1 MAKAKYIIS
10 FFLFLAAF
18 LFIGESYSYFLE
30 NFQNSY
36 TQVGYFLPTGE
47 NEQRMNNDI
56 LEKARDFD
64 TPVFA
69 LEKTDAGA
77 FSRTITVY
85 VSSDAVKERLQNDW
99 NIKAG
104 NINSFFSGTTTFYF
118 EPFEKATEKVMQNC
132 WYPDK
137 SPQELYDMVHP
148 GMVDYSGAFRNE
160 PVANTSKIVVGGI
173 WLIVL
178 LAVLLLTAYDISY
191 GRKEQSIRIILG
203 TDNRIL
209 KQKKILLDLLGFS
222 FSAIFAFII
231 LVPFTTPEF
240 EIFNS
245 LVCFALILMANT
257 LLLVWGMRIK
267 KKTPLKKHLSNK
279 VLGFSMGLKGL
290 TAVLTVIVLSV
301 TFGLSIEG
309 IKLYSQKSY
318 YEAQANVVHTDIS
331 YPYDYDRMELFTGSS
346 DGLPPLNTKEQVQD
360 NFLRY
365 SYDKLDCSLL
375 YSHSYK
381 KIAPR
386 YGDKYIFA
394 NLQGLSGYKDFIPN
408 WAELCANEG
417 NYILLPEKYNQEA
430 VMNEFL
436 SFANVLGISAEDITG
451 VVTYRNGLSVVAEG
465 RRDGEYDYS
474 YRTQNPII
482 VLDTYD
488 YGKLPLY
495 EISYSLH
502 DAEQLNGV
510 IYKNADFF
518 MQFISVRQDY
528 ERIHAFAN
536 SCGSDVINPNLVEFS
551 IENVGDWF
559 DGLWK
564 LQNRS
569 LLISVILTLL
579 LLILEIQITTL
590 VLRISYETHAKELT
604 VKKVLGYSMI
614 ERYRGFFLFSGAICA
629 TSFIGALLIF
639 LFFKIGMIQYMI
651 YGSLMVWVIDWM
663 ILIML
668 TRKNDRLEIQRV
680 LKGGI

>member
-1 MAKAKYIIS
+1 M
-10 FFLFLAAF
+10 
-18 LFIGESYSYFLE
+18 
-30 NFQNSY
+30 
-36 TQVGYFLPTGE
+36 
-47 NEQRMNNDI
+47 
-56 LEKARDFD
+56 
-64 TPVFA
+64 
-69 LEKTDAGA
+69 
-77 FSRTITVY
+77 
-85 VSSDAVKERLQNDW
+85 
-99 NIKAG
+99 
-104 NINSFFSGTTTFYF
+104 
-118 EPFEKATEKVMQNC
+118 
-132 WYPDK
+132 
-137 SPQELYDMVHP
+137 
-148 GMVDYSGAFRNE
+148 
-160 PVANTSKIVVGGI
+160 
-173 WLIVL
+173 
-178 LAVLLLTAYDISY
+178 
-191 GRKEQSIRIILG
+191 
-203 TDNRIL
+203 
-209 KQKKILLDLLGFS
+209 
-222 FSAIFAFII
+222 
-231 LVPFTTPEF
+231 
-240 EIFNS
+240 
-245 LVCFALILMANT
+245 
-257 LLLVWGMRIK
+257 
-267 KKTPLKKHLSNK
+267 
-279 VLGFSMGLKGL
+279 
-290 TAVLTVIVLSV
+290 
-301 TFGLSIEG
+301 
-309 IKLYSQKSY
+309 
-318 YEAQANVVHTDIS
+318 
-331 YPYDYDRMELFTGSS
+331 
-346 DGLPPLNTKEQVQD
+346 
-360 NFLRY
+360 RY

-394 NLQGLSGYKDFIPN
+394 NLQGLSSYKDFIPN

-436 SFANVLGISAEDITG
+436 SFANVLGISEDITG

-536 SCGSDVINPNLVEFS
+536 SCGSDAINPNLVEFS

-614 ERYRGFFLFSGAICA
+614 ERYRGFFLLSGAICA

>member
-18 LFIGESYSYFLE
+18 LFIGESYNYFLE

-36 TQVGYFLPTGE
+36 TQIGYFLPTGE

-56 LEKARDFD
+56 LERASDFD
-64 TPVFA
+64 ASVFA
-69 LEKTDAGA
+69 IEKTDEGT

-85 VSSDAVKERLQNDW
+85 SSDGVKEILQNDW
-99 NIKAG
+99 NIKSG
-104 NINSFFSGTTTFYF
+104 NINSFFSGITTFHF
-118 EPFEKATEKVMQNC
+118 EPFEKATEKIMQNC

-137 SPQELYDMVHP
+137 SPHELYEMVYP

-160 PVANTSKIVVGGI
+160 PVSNTSKIMVAGI

-178 LAVLLLTAYDISY
+178 LALLLLTTYDISY

-203 TDNRIL
+203 ADNKIL
-209 KQKKILLDLLGFS
+209 KQKKIIFDLLGFS
-222 FSAIFAFII
+222 FSAILAFVTLI
-231 LVPFTTPEF
+231 PFTTPEF
-240 EIFNS
+240 ELFIS

-257 LLLVWGMRIK
+257 VLLTWGMRIK
-267 KKTPLKKHLSNK
+267 QKTPLKKHLSNK

-290 TAVLTVIVLSV
+290 TAILTVIVLSM
-301 TFGLSIEG
+301 TLGLSIEG

-318 YEAQANVVHTDIS
+318 YEAQNNMVHADIA
-331 YPYDYDRMELFTGSS
+331 YPYDYDKMELFTGSS
-346 DGLPPLNTKEQVQD
+346 DGRPPLNTKEQVQD

-365 SYDKLDCSLL
+365 SYSKLDCSLL

-381 KIAPR
+381 KVAPR

-394 NLQGLSGYKDFIPN
+394 NLQGLNSYKDFIPN
-408 WAELCANEG
+408 WEELCANEG
-417 NYILLPEKYNQEA
+417 TYILLPEQYNQGT

-436 SFANVLGISAEDITG
+436 SFGNILGISEEDISG
-451 VVTYRNGLSVVAEG
+451 VVTYKNGLSVVSEG

-474 YRTQNPII
+474 YRTKNPII

-488 YGKLPLY
+488 YGNLPLY

-502 DAEQLNGV
+502 EADQLNGV
-510 IYKNADFF
+510 IYKNADFL
-518 MQFISVRQDY
+518 MQFISVRKDY
-528 ERIHAFAN
+528 EQIYSFVN
-536 SCGSDVINPNLVEFS
+536 SCGSDAINPNLIEFS
-551 IENVGDWF
+551 IEKVGDWF
-559 DGLWK
+559 NGLWK

-590 VLRISYETHAKELT
+590 VLRISYEAHAKELT

-614 ERYRGFFLFSGAICA
+614 ERYRGFFLLSGVICA
-629 TSFIGALLIF
+629 TSLIGASLVF
-639 LFFKIGMIQYMI
+639 LFLKIGIIQYMI
-651 YGSLMVWVIDWM
+651 YGSLIVWVIDWM
-663 ILIML
+663 ILIIL
-668 TRKNDRLEIQRV
+668 TKKNDRLEIQRV